1 MEVPRRF
8 TLDENSTVGSS
19 VEAIQPTKILKKQT
33 NLTILSTGFICD
45 GCEGFLFIGIHKM

>member
-19 VEAIQPTKILKKQT
+19 VEAIQPTKILKNNKFD
-33 NLTILSTGFICD
+33 NLVNCFSQ
-45 GCEGFLFIGIHKM
+45 